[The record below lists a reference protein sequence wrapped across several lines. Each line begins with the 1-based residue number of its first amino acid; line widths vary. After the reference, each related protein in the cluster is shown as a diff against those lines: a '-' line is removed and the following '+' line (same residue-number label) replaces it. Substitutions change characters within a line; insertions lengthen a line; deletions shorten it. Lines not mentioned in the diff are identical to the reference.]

1 MSIKLV
7 AIDLDGTLLN
17 DHHEINQPV
26 IDVIKTARKAGVYV
40 VLSTG
45 RPLSGTRDQLDALGL
60 TNIDDYIITYNGA
73 LVLNTNTW
81 EIVAE
86 HGLTREN
93 YLEIDHLA
101 RLLGVHLH
109 LADKNEMY
117 TSNRDISPY
126 TILES
131 YLVNMPLHYRTPEE
145 IAARN
150 ILPIKMMMIDDPE
163 ILSEAY
169 KKIPTEYFK
178 KYTLV
183 RSTPY
188 FLEVLNPNASKG
200 IALKELSEHLGIQQ
214 SEVMAI
220 GDAENDLSMIEFA
233 GTGIAMGNASESVKA
248 AADYTVATN
257 LEDGVKE
264 AFERWVLK

>member
-26 IDVIKTARKAGVYV
+26 VEAIRAARKAGIYV

-45 RPLSGTRDQLDALGL
+45 RPLSGTKAQLDVLELNNA
-60 TNIDDYIITYNGA
+60 DDYIITYNGA
-73 LVLNTNTW
+73 LVLNTKSW
-81 EIVAE
+81 DIVSE
-86 HGLTREN
+86 HSLTREN

-101 RLLGVHLH
+101 RLLNVHLH
-109 LADKNEMY
+109 TADKKEMY

-145 IAARN
+145 IVAEN
-150 ILPIKMMMIDDPE
+150 VQPVKMMMIDDPE
-163 ILSEAY
+163 ILNAAF
-169 KKIPTEYFK
+169 KKIPAEYFE
-178 KYTLV
+178 KYTIV
-183 RSTPY
+183 RSTPF
-188 FLEVLNPNASKG
+188 FLEVLNRNASKG
-200 IALKELSEHLGIQQ
+200 LALKELSEHLGIKQ

-233 GTGIAMGNASESVKA
+233 GMGIAMGNASETVKA